1 MEASFEVVA
10 GSLCP
15 EGAEMDELTER
26 LLARARA
33 ALPPV
38 EGEVRIPGLRRPV
51 EVVRD
56 RWGVPHLYAQD
67 LHDLYLAQG
76 YLQASERL
84 FQVELVLRTAT
95 GRLAE
100 LLGELALPMDRFART
115 VGWHRAGARQAGRW
129 DDLSV
134 EMAEAFFAGCRAW
147 VETMPAP
154 PLEYQ
159 ILATDPDLPPEGRA
173 AEVAAA
179 AGAFMAWSLSG
190 NWDAELLRTEV
201 ADRLGWEA
209 VLDLFP
215 DLPPDPP
222 SAVPGKRGGG
232 PSPLDLLREAPPL
245 PRGQGSNAWVVAG
258 RRSATGRPLL
268 ANDPHLLAQH
278 PSVWFE
284 VHLSGPGVDVRGVA
298 LPFAPGVVIGHNG
311 RIAWGFTNVG
321 GDTQDLYLE
330 RLREDGRAV
339 LYEGRWE
346 PLVVHRE
353 EVRVRGRARPE
364 VVEVRETRHGPIL
377 DSYLLGVARPR
388 VVEGGVRETY
398 ALRWVG
404 ATEGVMPSV
413 VHRLDTA
420 TTWEEFRQAAAGWRC
435 PGQNMVYADV
445 DGNIGY
451 QCTGAY
457 PVRRAGDGTVP
468 VPGWTARYEWEG
480 FVPFE
485 ELPWALNPEDGFLVT
500 ANNRPHGDSYP
511 HLLGR
516 DFVPPF
522 RARRIAR
529 LLAEREVHDHRSFA
543 RIQLDTFSL
552 PAAALVP
559 LLLEVEPADDRQKR
573 ALTLLADWDLRLEPD
588 SAAAALYEVWCHRVA
603 EAVLR
608 PRLGEEL
615 YAHYYAHRQSSN
627 VFQYEVLPNLLAHPS
642 ARWFGRDGRAARDE
656 VLRRAL
662 DAALDELAERL
673 GEDAAG
679 WEWGRLHRVRFAGP
693 LAAVPD
699 LAGLF
704 TAAEGPLGGD
714 EQTVLQG
721 MFEPG
726 ASYEAVVV
734 PSWRQVV
741 DLSDLDASLGT
752 HTVGQS
758 GNPASP
764 HFADLFP
771 LWSTG
776 RYHGMPFT
784 RPAVEREA
792 EARLR
797 LVPPPV

>member
-1 MEASFEVVA
+1 MS
-10 GSLCP
+10 
-15 EGAEMDELTER
+15 ELKEQ

-38 EGEVRIPGLRRPV
+38 EGEVRVPGLRGPV
-51 EVVRD
+51 QVLRD
-56 RWGVPHLYAQD
+56 RWGVPHVYASN
-67 LHDLYLAQG
+67 LHDLHLAQG

-115 VGWHRAGARQAGRW
+115 VGWHRAGARQAARW
-129 DDLSV
+129 DDLSH
-134 EMAEAFFAGCRAW
+134 EMVEAFFAGCRAW
-147 VETMPAP
+147 VETMPAR
-154 PLEYQ
+154 PLEYEL
-159 ILATDPDLPPEGRA
+159 LAADPSLPEEGWA
-173 AEVAAA
+173 AQVAAA
-179 AGAFMAWSLSG
+179 ASVFLAWTLSG
-190 NWDAELLRTEV
+190 NWDAELLRAEV
-201 ADRLGWEA
+201 AERLGWEA
-209 VLDLFP
+209 VRDLFP
-215 DLPPDPP
+215 DPSPDPP
-222 SAVPGKRGGG
+222 QVVPGKRAPGAG
-232 PSPLDLLREAPPL
+232 PRPLDLLRQAPPL
-245 PRGQGSNAWVVAG
+245 PGGQGSNAWVVGG
-258 RRSATGRPLL
+258 RRTASGRPLL

-278 PSVWFE
+278 PSLWFE
-284 VHLSGPGVDVRGVA
+284 VHLCAPGVDVRGVA
-298 LPFAPGVVIGHNG
+298 LPFAPGVVIGHN
-311 RIAWGFTNVG
+311 RRVAWGFTNVG

-330 RLREDGRAV
+330 RLSQDGRAA
-339 LYEGRWE
+339 LYLGRWE
-346 PLVVHRE
+346 PLTLHRE

-364 VVEVRETRHGPIL
+364 VLEVRETRHGPVL
-377 DSYLLGVARPR
+377 DSYLVGVAQPR

-404 ATEGVMPSV
+404 AEEGVMPSV

-420 TTWEEFRQAAAGWRC
+420 GNWEEFRAAAAGWRC

-445 DGNIGY
+445 DGHIGY

-468 VPGWTARYEWEG
+468 VPGWTDRFEWEG

-485 ELPWALNPEDGFLVT
+485 ELPWALDPEEGYLVT
-500 ANNRPHGDSYP
+500 ANNRPHDDSYP

-529 LLAEREVHDHRSFA
+529 LLAEREVHDPKSVA
-543 RIQLDTFSL
+543 SIQLDTYSL
-552 PAAALVP
+552 PAERLVP
-559 LLLEVEPADDRQKR
+559 HLLAVEPRDERQKR
-573 ALTLLADWDLRLEPD
+573 ALALLAEWDLRLEPD
-588 SAAAALYEVWCHRVA
+588 SPGAALYEVWCHRVA

-627 VFQYEVLPNLLAHPS
+627 VFHYEVLPNLLAYPS
-642 ARWFGRDGRAARDE
+642 ARWFGRDGAGARDE
-656 VLRRAL
+656 LLRRAL
-662 DAALDELAERL
+662 DEALDELAQRL
-673 GEDAAG
+673 GEDVAG

-693 LAAVPD
+693 LATVPD
-699 LAGLF
+699 LAETF

-726 ASYEAVVV
+726 RSYEAVVV
-734 PSWRQVV
+734 PSWRQVI
-741 DLSDLDASLGT
+741 DLADPDASLGT
-752 HTVGQS
+752 LTAGQS
-758 GNPASP
+758 ANPASP
-764 HFADLFP
+764 HYADLFP
-771 LWSTG
+771 LWSQG

-784 RPAVEREA
+784 RAAVEA
-792 EARLR
+792 QTEARLDLLPR
-797 LVPPPV
+797 GGV